1 MISGLIAATRIQTD
15 RSVDSASLG
24 FYFLL
29 TSSHAISKTKKNIM
43 SIVVHVYEIDFM
55 TCTTSNLLMRNNDI
69 T

>member
-1 MISGLIAATRIQTD
+1 MISVLIAATRIKTD

-29 TSSHAISKTKKNIM
+29 TSSNAISKTKKNIV

-55 TCTTSNLLMRNNDI
+55 T
-69 T
+69 

>member
-1 MISGLIAATRIQTD
+1 MISVLIAATRLKTY
-15 RSVDSASLG
+15 RSVGSASLG

-29 TSSHAISKTKKNIM
+29 TSSNAISKTKKNIM
-43 SIVVHVYEIDFM
+43 SIVVHVYELDFM